1 MDLVVQSA
9 DLATETVAAFK
20 AACLAPRIAR
30 RAGAAR
36 LFDVPDDVDTRK
48 IATALAGYW
57 KCDAAFV
64 PSTLRAADFRLLVMD
79 MDSTLITMEGVDE
92 LARLAGKWPEV
103 AALTAAA
110 MGNAGVAYSQSLRER
125 VALLAGVDAGLL
137 QRVIDERL
145 RLSPGAAQL
154 LAGARAYGWKTLLV
168 SGGFTD
174 FAEHVQKLLGIDEI
188 WANSPIVSQGH
199 LTGEVCG
206 PAADEGRILDGAAK
220 ARLLHTACTRLG
232 CPRSAAIA
240 VGDGANDLEML
251 GAAGLSVAYRGK
263 AVVRERAKFTLDFAG
278 LDGILHLFSD
288 DW

>member
-1 MDLVVQSA
+1 VDLVIQSA
-9 DLATETVAAFK
+9 AFASEAVDAFS
-20 AACLAPRIAR
+20 AACLAPRCER
-30 RAGAAR
+30 RASAAR
-36 LFDVPDDVDTRK
+36 LFDVPSDADTRK
-48 IATALAGYW
+48 IAAALAAFW

-64 PSTLRAADFRLLVMD
+64 PSALRVADFRLLVMD

-110 MGNAGVAYSQSLRER
+110 MGNAGVEYSQSLRER

-154 LAGARAYGWKTLLV
+154 LAGARAHGWRTLLV

-188 WANSPIVSQGH
+188 WANSLVVSQGR
-199 LTGEVCG
+199 LTGEVRG
-206 PAADEGRILDGAAK
+206 PSADEGRILDGAAK
-220 ARLLHTACTRLG
+220 ARLLHAACTRLA
-232 CPRSAAIA
+232 CPPSAAIA
-240 VGDGANDLEML
+240 VGDGANDLAML

-263 AVVRERAKFTLDFAG
+263 AVVRERAKFALDFAG